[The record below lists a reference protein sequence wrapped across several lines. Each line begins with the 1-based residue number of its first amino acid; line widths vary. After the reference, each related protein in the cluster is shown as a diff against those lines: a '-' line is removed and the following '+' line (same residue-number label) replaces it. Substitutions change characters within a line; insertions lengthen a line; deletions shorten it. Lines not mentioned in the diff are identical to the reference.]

1 METAGNPS
9 AHSGK
14 RFIFGYLRRAR
25 VDPMK
30 LAVDSS
36 SFAKR
41 YVQEIGSEELE
52 RFLGEA
58 SELAF
63 SIVLVPEI
71 VSGLNRRLREH
82 ILTLVHYR
90 AVKRRLLDDVADA
103 TVLQITPSVVSRSV
117 KLLENNAFR
126 AVDSLHVA
134 CALEWRA
141 DLFITSDRRQ
151 FMAAKNSGLNVEY
164 IGQPD
169 VGADR

>member
-1 METAGNPS
+1 
-9 AHSGK
+9 
-14 RFIFGYLRRAR
+14 
-25 VDPMK
+25 MK

-41 YVQEIGSEELE
+41 YVQEIGSEKLE
-52 RFLGEA
+52 RFLGDA

-63 SIVLVPEI
+63 SVVLVPEI

-82 ILTLVHYR
+82 ILTVVDYR
-90 AVKRRLLDDVADA
+90 AVKRQLLDDVADA

-117 KLLENNAFR
+117 KLLENHALR
-126 AVDSLHVA
+126 AMDSLHVA

-151 FMAAKNSGLNVEY
+151 FLAAKNSGLNVEY
-164 IGQPD
+164 IGQP
-169 VGADR
+169 VAGADR